1 MKKILSALKIFS
13 VLLIFSVAIF
23 PANCQAGFQNIS
35 VMDKMVGDW
44 YDENGNVALTIGSN
58 YTINGCKI
66 VDFKLVGLTHFVAG
80 IEHHIKILEK
90 DGYRDL
96 ILEYVSSDV
105 ARQLSEENYHEMII
119 IDTKNIYYRS
129 KNRRH
134 VESVGGIYL
143 GMKKDE
149 VVKLYGEPLSVE
161 RYKYSLGYAYKYKD
175 FEIDFR
181 VDRVFGIKLYDYGNM
196 KFDKSGL
203 SAKNSKEDYQNF
215 YKPKAKSNVTLIT
228 PLSSAF
234 YIGHGEVIFLK
245 KRSEKNSGYVS
256 LFAEDY

>member
-13 VLLIFSVAIF
+13 VLLIFSAAIF
-23 PANCQAGFQNIS
+23 PTNCQAGFKNIS
-35 VMDKMVGDW
+35 VMDKMVGEW
-44 YDENGNVALTIGSN
+44 YDENGNVALTIGSD

-96 ILEYVSSDV
+96 ILEYVSSDIP
-105 ARQLSEENYHEMII
+105 RQLSEENYHEMII
-119 IDTKNIYYRS
+119 IDSKNIYYRS

-161 RYKYSLGYAYKYKD
+161 RYEYSLTYTYKYKD
-175 FEIDFR
+175 FEILFG
-181 VDRVFGIKLYDYGNM
+181 VDRVFSIKLYDYGNM

-215 YKPKAKSNVTLIT
+215 YKPKANSNVTLIS

-234 YIGHGEVIFLK
+234 YIGHGEVVILMK
-245 KRSEKNSGYVS
+245 SSEKNLGWVS
-256 LFAEDY
+256 LSLDGY